1 VHTNSS
7 QNTELNTTEFLPK
20 TFLQLKGISVANY
33 NMGCNFSITAAIR
46 LMVQYELSILAIQ
59 EHTPWNKTLSEPEL
73 NSIQRTCDK
82 WGYLISI
89 AKLQLT
95 IIDKQL
101 ASCYRGT
108 TTSEDGRIINSRFE
122 HSHGSFVNFTAIY
135 AIPHT
140 SNSTRRSTP
149 TQATDHTHL
158 EKMESIQQH
167 LRNSI
172 TKATRNNELTYVYG
186 DLQDTPDNSKI
197 FHYGSCRIPKHP
209 LGVIH
214 LCESL
219 GFQCTIY
226 QHLHSM
232 EKPIISHHGS
242 KGGRFID
249 SMYTSDDGLVFVRGI
264 TIVQDTGILSDHDM
278 VINKID
284 LGIETPAPN
293 LEKEER
299 INFGQI
305 MNIPVI
311 IKPGH
316 NHPVINDSVYKRTEY
331 KTYEKLYLDL
341 QETITKS
348 PTNHISN
355 IQEVMKDLQSFES
368 ELIHRTLATISPEDQ
383 QAGKLIQRLP

>member
-1 VHTNSS
+1 
-7 QNTELNTTEFLPK
+7 
-20 TFLQLKGISVANY
+20 
-33 NMGCNFSITAAIR
+33 MGCNFSITAAIR

-59 EHTPWNKTLSEPEL
+59 EHTPWNKMLSEPEL

-108 TTSEDGRIINSRFE
+108 TTYEDGRIMNSRFE

-140 SNSTRRSTP
+140 SNTTRRSTP
-149 TQATDHTHL
+149 TQANGHNHL

-167 LRNSI
+167 IRNSI

-226 QHLHSM
+226 QHFPSM
-232 EKPIISHHGS
+232 EKTIISHHGS

-249 SMYTSDDGLVFVRGI
+249 SMYTSDDGLVFV
-264 TIVQDTGILSDHDM
+264 DY
-278 VINKID
+278 
-284 LGIETPAPN
+284 
-293 LEKEER
+293 
-299 INFGQI
+299 F
-305 MNIPVI
+305 
-311 IKPGH
+311 
-316 NHPVINDSVYKRTEY
+316 
-331 KTYEKLYLDL
+331 
-341 QETITKS
+341 
-348 PTNHISN
+348 
-355 IQEVMKDLQSFES
+355 
-368 ELIHRTLATISPEDQ
+368 
-383 QAGKLIQRLP
+383 